1 MLDCQRHH
9 FDIPREV
16 TYLNAASWSPI
27 PTEVVEAAR
36 SAAYRKAQP
45 WKIPATLAHD
55 QHERARRAAA
65 ALIHADS
72 DDVALVSS
80 ISYAVAA
87 AAKLMTIPRGS
98 RVLVLADDHSSPV
111 LEWTTRAEA
120 GGGFTVEHVTRPA
133 DGDWTRAVVEAIE
146 RNGAAPLA
154 LASISSLHWSEGCLI
169 DIAKVSAALK
179 RAGAML
185 LLDATQSVGV
195 IDHDVRSLDP
205 DFVAFPT
212 YKWLLGPYGRAFLY
226 VAKRH
231 QNGIP
236 LEQTPFARRSVKAE
250 DDRYYADT
258 SYIASARR
266 FDMGER
272 DFIISLEMASLGME
286 RIASWG
292 APAIRERLSM
302 LTSRL
307 ADGLAGSGVHIYP
320 AALRTPHILSLGFP
334 KGMPKGFVE
343 RLAADQVYVA
353 QRIGRVR
360 ISPHVY
366 NDEADID
373 RAIAVIK
380 RHLA

>member
-27 PTEVVEAAR
+27 PNVVVEAAR

-45 WKIPATLAHD
+45 WKIPTTLAGE

-65 ALIHADS
+65 RLIHAEP
-72 DDVALVSS
+72 DDIALVSS
-80 ISYAVAA
+80 ISYAVAT
-87 AAKLMTIPRGS
+87 AAKLATIPRGS
-98 RVLVLADDHSSPV
+98 RVLVLTDDHSSPV

-120 GGGFTVEHVTRPA
+120 GGGFVVERVGRPA
-133 DGDWTRAVVEAIE
+133 DGDWTRAIVEVIE
-146 RNGAAPLA
+146 RKGAAPLA
-154 LASISSLHWSEGCLI
+154 LTSISSLHWSEGCLI
-169 DIAKVSAALK
+169 DTVAVAAALK
-179 RAGAML
+179 RAGAMF

-195 IDHDVRSLDP
+195 IDHDVSVLDP

-226 VAKRH
+226 IAKRH
-231 QNGIP
+231 QSGVP
-236 LEQTPFARRSVKAE
+236 LEQTPFARRSVRAE

-258 SYIASARR
+258 SYIATARR

-286 RIASWG
+286 LVASWG
-292 APAIRERLSM
+292 ADPIRERLSM
-302 LTSRL
+302 LTARL
-307 ADGLAGSGVHIYP
+307 ADGLSGTGIHMHP

-334 KGMPKGFVE
+334 RGMPAGFVD
-343 RLAADQVYVA
+343 RLAADSVHVA

-373 RAIAVIK
+373 RAISVIR
-380 RHLA
+380 RHLG